1 MAPECPRGHDL
12 IGTFLGTQSKV
23 LERLPLCTPQQ
34 VGHTER
40 CATRVIQ
47 DHSKA
52 VGSHRL
58 AGTLGIGATARGVR

>member
-1 MAPECPRGHDL
+1 MT
-12 IGTFLGTQSKV
+12 ISKRAIRPV
-23 LERLPLCTPQQ
+23 FVFALPPKRNVWCT
-34 VGHTER
+34 HTEHG
-40 CATRVIQ
+40 ATRVIQ